1 MEARVSERQYEFRVL
16 GRMSEKMRQA
26 FAGMEVIEI
35 PAETVI
41 SAAVADD
48 GDIHAVLALI
58 QSLGLDVISVER
70 LSSG

>member
-1 MEARVSERQYEFRVL
+1 MSVGHYEFRVL

-26 FAGMEVIEI
+26 FADMEVTEI

-41 SAAVADD
+41 STTVADD

-58 QSLGLDVISVER
+58 QSLGLNVVSVER
-70 LSSG
+70 VSSE